1 MTVST
6 RAGDNVIP
14 LCFLTN
20 VVARRPDH
28 LDLAVMQRRHGR
40 VLGTLRVWRNRA
52 RARREL
58 QRLALW
64 EPDSVLEDAG
74 ISRAAAER
82 EAGRRFWQDF
92 LP

>member
-1 MTVST
+1 MTAST
-6 RAGDNVIP
+6 NAGDNVIP
-14 LCFLTN
+14 IRALIT
-20 VVARRPDH
+20 VMARRPDH

-40 VLGTLRVWRNRA
+40 VLGTVWVWRNRA
-52 RARREL
+52 LARREL

-74 ISRAAAER
+74 ISREAAER
-82 EAGRRFWQDF
+82 EARRWFWQDF